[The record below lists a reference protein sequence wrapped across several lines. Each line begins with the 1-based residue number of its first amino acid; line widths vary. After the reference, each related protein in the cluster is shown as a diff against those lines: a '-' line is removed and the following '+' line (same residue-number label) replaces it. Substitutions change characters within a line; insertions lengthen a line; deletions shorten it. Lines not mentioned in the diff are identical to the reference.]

1 MFPSLN
7 ILKINTIIRYLERS
21 KRLVID
27 SDGYII
33 WIREEN
39 SDQLSLA
46 DVANIAE
53 DFVEHLNKRGI
64 NFKEEDFM
72 TYL

>member
-7 ILKINTIIRYLERS
+7 NAKINTIIRYLERS
-21 KRLVID
+21 NRLVID

-46 DVANIAE
+46 EVANITE
-53 DFVEHLNKRGI
+53 DFIEHLNKRGI
-64 NFKEEDFM
+64 NIKED
-72 TYL
+72 

>member
-1 MFPSLN
+1 MFSFLN
-7 ILKINTIIRYLERS
+7 SLKINTIIRYLERS

-39 SDQLSLA
+39 SDRLSLA
-46 DVANIAE
+46 DVANITE
-53 DFVEHLNKRGI
+53 DFVEHLDKRGI
-64 NFKEEDFM
+64 NFKEDQS
-72 TYL
+72 

>member
-46 DVANIAE
+46 DVANITE
-53 DFVEHLNKRGI
+53 YFLELLNKRGI
-64 NFKEEDFM
+64 NFKEED
-72 TYL
+72 